1 MKAAQALYKKEL
13 VGYFQS
19 PVAYVFLIVFLLSTV
34 GTTFFLG
41 RFFESGQASLEIFFL
56 FHPWLYLFLVPAAG
70 MGLWAEERSQ
80 GTLEILFTLPISLW
94 GAVTAKFLAAWS
106 FLGIALALT
115 FPMVLTLWYLG
126 SPDNGVMLAGYL
138 GSFLM
143 AGAYLQKDHPKSRR
157 TLEKVYELFPV
168 LEQRSPQIAGTLSG
182 GEQQMLAIGRAF
194 MSEPKLLCI
203 DEPSTG
209 LAPLVRREVF
219 EKISEINRM
228 GITILL
234 VEQEVSLVFKMSCR
248 NYVLSS
254 GKIIA
259 QGSGQQLLE
268 DEVLR
273 KTYLGL

>member
-1 MKAAQALYKKEL
+1 MLLEIDHLTVRYEKAVLVNDLSLCVDTGEL
-13 VGYFQS
+13 VSLVGPNGAGKS
-19 PVAYVFLIVFLLSTV
+19 TTLRAVSGLVAWEREIKRRSTAGDIFLEGTVTFNGERIDQIPAHEIVQRGLVLCPERRRPFREMTVRENLL
-34 GTTFFLG
+34 
-41 RFFESGQASLEIFFL
+41 
-56 FHPWLYLFLVPAAG
+56 
-70 MGLWAEERSQ
+70 
-80 GTLEILFTLPISLW
+80 
-94 GAVTAKFLAAWS
+94 
-106 FLGIALALT
+106 
-115 FPMVLTLWYLG
+115 
-126 SPDNGVMLAGYL
+126 
-138 GSFLM
+138 
-143 AGAYLQKDHPKSRR
+143 AGAYLQRDPPKSRE
-157 TLEKVYELFPV
+157 TLDKVYELFPV
-168 LEQRSPQIAGTLSG
+168 LKQRSPQIAGTLSG

-209 LAPLVRREVF
+209 LAPRLRQEVF

-259 QGSGQQLLE
+259 QGTGQQLLA